1 MFLSRSGLIRSGPS
15 SMIQLIDHQENDA
28 CMFFIYF
35 NTVIGSLIDIL
46 QYVII
51 SHLKNVFLG
60 SDFSLNFFLA
70 LPSSRVSALLSV
82 SDLCAPPLQPLVLQ
96 PKDKGN
102 LSEWFRSA
110 WSDGEKKASFFFQT
124 KFLPSFLVISYIC
137 NWLSAPSLFQTKKP
151 PKFPLFIVKS
161 SCF

>member
-1 MFLSRSGLIRSGPS
+1 M
-15 SMIQLIDHQENDA
+15 HV
-28 CMFFIYF
+28 CFFIYF

-51 SHLKNVFLG
+51 SHLKNLFLG
-60 SDFSLNFFLA
+60 SDFSLNFVLA

-110 WSDGEKKASFFFQT
+110 WSDGEKKSLLFFPNKIFAIFHCDFIYMQLT
-124 KFLPSFLVISYIC
+124 LRSQFVSNKETPQISIIYC
-137 NWLSAPSLFQTKKP
+137 
-151 PKFPLFIVKS
+151 
-161 SCF
+161 